1 MAYIVKDSNGN
12 DITEEFRAKSY
23 SGSSQYKAKLT
34 INGDLV
40 PNSQISKIVISS
52 PIINKNDKVF
62 TLGSFISQK
71 ITIKFR
77 NLNNLNINSGVEV
90 KLEIGQYIDS
100 VQDYVYVPIGI
111 YYIDEVGINYHQTC
125 EITCLDKATF
135 FKDAIDYSPCFVDGK
150 ATVDTILQY
159 ICTQCGVELGEYPT
173 TDGDIETSMYDS
185 SVSGK
190 RWISYI
196 AEIKGCNAKIDRDG
210 KLVLKELKYKKQP
223 DVTIDLLKCKSL
235 VLSEPYLISKVTY
248 FDAKR
253 NFSAPSTETSTD
265 YNTLIIR
272 QDNPFVK
279 DQTTI
284 DNIYN
289 VVKGFRVNS
298 ATIENYGDITLDCWD
313 ILNYVN
319 SKELSRFTT
328 LNNNTLTY
336 EMTIM
341 SKVETKIPTK
351 QQQVTT
357 NVKDDPISERRIVK
371 TQVDLLEGTVETLTA
386 KTSELDV
393 TINQN
398 KQDIIGMFENYA
410 PASDVLVLEEN
421 VKTLQTDT
429 YKKTEVNKILKGQF
443 YDENGNKIV
452 SEIVQTTS
460 GTFDENGMLYEK
472 TNAPT
477 NTRINE
483 IGVKV
488 NNAANDTE
496 LLFAGYDEGTKQ
508 TVVRSDNM
516 EVKHFFVLQGRSRLE
531 DYSDGT
537 GVYWVGD

>member
-62 TLGSFISQK
+62 TLGSFISQEL
-71 ITIKFR
+71 TIKFR
-77 NLNNLNINSGVEV
+77 NLDNLYIKSGVEV
-90 KLEIGQYIDS
+90 KLEIGQYIGS
-100 VQDYVYVPIGI
+100 VQDYVYAPIGI
-111 YYIDEVGINYHQTC
+111 YHIDELGANYHQTC

-173 TDGDIETSMYDS
+173 TNGDIETSMYDS

-210 KLVLKELKYKKQP
+210 KLVLKELKYK
-223 DVTIDLLKCKSL
+223 DNADATINLLKCKSMVVGEQYIL
-235 VLSEPYLISKVTY
+235 SKVTY

-253 NFSAPSTETSTD
+253 NFSAPDAPPD
-265 YNTLIIR
+265 YNTLFIR

-289 VVKGFRVNS
+289 IVRGFSVNS
-298 ATIENYGDITLDCWD
+298 TTIENYGDITLDSWD
-313 ILNYVN
+313 YIEYKLGNQGGSLY
-319 SKELSRFTT
+319 T

-398 KQDIIGMFENYA
+398 KQDIIGMLENYA

-496 LLFAGYDEGTKQ
+496 LLFAGYDEETKQ

>member
-34 INGDLV
+34 IGGDLV

-71 ITIKFR
+71 LTIKFR
-77 NLNNLNINSGVEV
+77 NLNNLRINSGVEV

-111 YYIDEVGINYHQTC
+111 YYIDDLGTNYQLTC

-173 TDGDIETSMYDS
+173 TNGDIETSMYDS

-210 KLVLKELKYKKQP
+210 KLTLKELKYKEQP
-223 DVTIDLLKCKSL
+223 DVSINLLKCKSL
-235 VLSEPYLISKVTY
+235 VLSEPYRISKVTY

-253 NFSAPSTETSTD
+253 NFSKPNTGAD
-265 YNTLIIR
+265 YNTLFIR

-289 VVKGFRVNS
+289 VVRGFSVNS
-298 ATIENYGDITLDCWD
+298 ATIENYGDITLDSWD
-313 ILNYVN
+313 YIEYNLGNQGGGLY
-319 SKELSRFTT
+319 T

-398 KQDIIGMFENYA
+398 KQDIIGMLENYA

-516 EVKHFFVLQGRSRLE
+516 EVKHFFVLQGKSRLE

-537 GVYWVGD
+537 GVFWVGD

>member
-71 ITIKFR
+71 LTIKFR
-77 NLNNLNINSGVEV
+77 NLDNLYIKSGMEV
-90 KLEIGQYIDS
+90 KLEIGQYIGS

-111 YYIDEVGINYHQTC
+111 YHIDELGANYHQTC

-173 TDGDIETSMYDS
+173 TNGDIETSMYDS

-210 KLVLKELKYKKQP
+210 KLVLKELKYK
-223 DVTIDLLKCKSL
+223 DNADATINLLKCKSMVVGEQYIL
-235 VLSEPYLISKVTY
+235 SKVTY

-253 NFSAPSTETSTD
+253 NFSKPNTSTD

-284 DNIYN
+284 DNIYD
-289 VVKGFRVNS
+289 VVKGFRINS
-298 ATIENYGDITLDCWD
+298 TTIENYGDITLDCWD
-313 ILNYVN
+313 YIKYNLGHQGGGLY
-319 SKELSRFTT
+319 T
-328 LNNNTLTY
+328 LNNNTITY

-341 SKVETKIPTK
+341 SKVETKIPTEL
-351 QQQVTT
+351 QQVTT
-357 NVKDDPISERRIVK
+357 NVKDNPISERRIVK

-398 KQDIIGMFENYA
+398 KQDIIGMLENYA

-443 YDENGNKIV
+443 YDENGNKVV

-496 LLFAGYDEGTKQ
+496 LLFAGYDEETKQ

>member
-34 INGDLV
+34 IGGDLV

-62 TLGSFISQK
+62 TLGSFVSQEL
-71 ITIKFR
+71 TIKFR
-77 NLNNLNINSGVEV
+77 NLNNLRINSGVEV

-111 YYIDEVGINYHQTC
+111 YYIDELNVNYHETC
-125 EITCLDKATF
+125 EITCLDKAIA

-159 ICTQCGVELGEYPT
+159 ICTKCGVELGEYPT
-173 TDGDIETSMYDS
+173 TNGDIETSMYDS

-210 KLVLKELKYKKQP
+210 KLTLKELKNRPYVP
-223 DVTIDLLKCKSL
+223 INALKGKSFKGG
-235 VLSEPYLISKVTY
+235 EKYQISKVTY

-253 NFSAPSTETSTD
+253 NFTAPSTEPSPV

-272 QDNPFVK
+272 QDNPFIK

-289 VVKGFRVNS
+289 VVRGY
-298 ATIENYGDITLDCWD
+298 TIQNVTTENYGDITLDSWD
-313 ILNYVN
+313 SIRYGSNDLGNVW
-319 SKELSRFTT
+319 T
-328 LNNNTLTY
+328 LNNNTITY
-336 EMTIM
+336 EITIM

-357 NVKDDPISERRIVK
+357 NVKDDPIAERRIVK

-398 KQDIIGMFENYA
+398 KQDIIGMLENYA

-443 YDENGNKIV
+443 YDEEGNKIV

-496 LLFAGYDEGTKQ
+496 LLFAGYDEETKQ

>member
-1 MAYIVKDSNGN
+1 MAYIVKDSSGN

-34 INGDLV
+34 IGDYLV

-62 TLGSFISQK
+62 TLGSFVSQQ

-77 NLNNLNINSGVEV
+77 NIDNETNINSGEEV

-111 YYIDEVGINYHQTC
+111 YYIDELAENYHETC
-125 EITCLDKATF
+125 EITCLDSAVF

-173 TDGDIETSMYDS
+173 TNGDIETSMYDS

-210 KLVLKELKYKKQP
+210 KLTLKELKNHPYIP
-223 DVTIDLLKCKSL
+223 INALRGKSFK
-235 VLSEPYLISKVTY
+235 VGERYIISKVTY

-253 NFSAPSTETSTD
+253 NFTAPSTETSTD

-272 QDNPFVK
+272 QDNPFIK

-289 VVKGFRVNS
+289 VVRGY
-298 ATIENYGDITLDCWD
+298 TISNVTAENYGDITLDSWD
-313 ILNYVN
+313 SIKYSFNDTGGVW
-319 SKELSRFTT
+319 T
-328 LNNNTLTY
+328 LNNNTITY

-341 SKVETKIPTK
+341 SKVETKIPTE

-357 NVKDDPISERRIVK
+357 NVKDDPITERRIVK

-398 KQDIIGMFENYA
+398 KQEIIGMLDNYA
-410 PASDVLVLEEN
+410 PASDVLVLEES

-429 YKKTEVNKILKGQF
+429 YKKTEVNKILKGEF

-460 GTFDENGMLYEK
+460 GTFDEDGMLYEK

-483 IGVKV
+483 IGMKV
-488 NNAANDTE
+488 NNAANNTE
-496 LLFAGYDEGTKQ
+496 LLFAGYDEETKQ

-537 GVYWVGD
+537 GVYWVGN

>member
-1 MAYIVKDSNGN
+1 MAYIVKDSSGN
-12 DITEEFRAKSY
+12 DITEEFRAKSF

-34 INGDLV
+34 IGGDLV
-40 PNSQISKIVISS
+40 PNSQISKITISS

-62 TLGSFISQK
+62 TLGSFVSQQ
-71 ITIKFR
+71 ITIKFK
-77 NLNNLNINSGVEV
+77 NLYNLNIVSGKEV

-111 YYIDEVGINYHQTC
+111 YYIDELGANYHETC
-125 EITCLDKATF
+125 EITCLDSAIF

-173 TDGDIETSMYDS
+173 TNGDIETSMYDS

-210 KLVLKELKYKKQP
+210 KLVLKELKNGGEIGINY
-223 DVTIDLLKCKSL
+223 LKSKSWK
-235 VLSEPYLISKVTY
+235 VGEKYQISKVTY

-253 NFSAPSTETSTD
+253 NFTAPSTEPSTV

-272 QDNPFVK
+272 QDNPFIK

-289 VVKGFRVNS
+289 IVKNFTAYS
-298 ATIENYGDITLDCWD
+298 ITTENYGDITLDCWD
-313 ILNYVN
+313 DIKYFDRYDRHYYGLYD
-319 SKELSRFTT
+319 
-328 LNNNTLTY
+328 NTITY

-341 SKVETKIPTK
+341 SKVDLKIPTE

-357 NVKDDPISERRIVK
+357 NVSDNPITERRIVK
-371 TQVDLLEGTVETLTA
+371 TQVDLLEGTVETITA

-398 KQDIIGMFENYA
+398 KQEIIGMLDNYA
-410 PASDVLVLEEN
+410 PASDVLTLEES
-421 VKTLQTDT
+421 VRTLQTDT
-429 YKKTEVNKILKGQF
+429 YKKTEVNKILKGEF
-443 YDENGNKIV
+443 YDEDGNKIV

-483 IGVKV
+483 IGVRV
-488 NNAANDTE
+488 NNAANNTE
-496 LLFAGYDEGTKQ
+496 LLFAGYDKETKQ

>member
-62 TLGSFISQK
+62 TLGSFISQEL
-71 ITIKFR
+71 TIKFR
-77 NLNNLNINSGVEV
+77 NLDNLYIKSGVEV
-90 KLEIGQYIDS
+90 KLEIGQYIGS

-111 YYIDEVGINYHQTC
+111 YHIDELGANYHQTC

-173 TDGDIETSMYDS
+173 TNGDIETSMYDS

-210 KLVLKELKYKKQP
+210 KLVLKELKYK
-223 DVTIDLLKCKSL
+223 DNADATINLLKCKSMVVGEQYIL
-235 VLSEPYLISKVTY
+235 SKVTY

-253 NFSAPSTETSTD
+253 NFSKPNTGAD
-265 YNTLIIR
+265 YNTLFIR

-289 VVKGFRVNS
+289 IVRGFSVNS
-298 ATIENYGDITLDCWD
+298 TTIENYGDITLDSWD
-313 ILNYVN
+313 YIEYKLGNQGGSLY
-319 SKELSRFTT
+319 T

-398 KQDIIGMFENYA
+398 KQDIIGMLENYA

-496 LLFAGYDEGTKQ
+496 LLFAGYDEETKQ

-516 EVKHFFVLQGRSRLE
+516 EVKHFFVLQDKSRLE

>member
-1 MAYIVKDSNGN
+1 MAYIVKASNGN

-34 INGDLV
+34 IGGALV

-77 NLNNLNINSGVEV
+77 NLDNLRIVSGVEV

-125 EITCLDKATF
+125 EITCLDKATS

-173 TDGDIETSMYDS
+173 TNGDIETSMYDS

-210 KLVLKELKYKKQP
+210 KLVLKELKYKELP
-223 DVTIDLLKCKSL
+223 DVSINWLKCKST
-235 VLSEPYLISKVTY
+235 VISEPYYISKVTY

-253 NFSAPSTETSTD
+253 NFTAPSTEPSTVF
-265 YNTLIIR
+265 NTLIIR

-319 SKELSRFTT
+319 SKEMSRFTT

-341 SKVETKIPTK
+341 SKVDTKIPTK

-398 KQDIIGMFENYA
+398 KQDIIGMLENYA

-496 LLFAGYDEGTKQ
+496 LLFAGYDEETKQ

>member
-1 MAYIVKDSNGN
+1 MAYIVKDSSGN

-34 INGDLV
+34 IGGDLV

-77 NLNNLNINSGVEV
+77 NLDNLYIKSGVEV
-90 KLEIGQYIDS
+90 KLEIGQYINS
-100 VQDYVYVPIGI
+100 VQDYVYVPIGT
-111 YYIDEVGINYHQTC
+111 YHIDDLGTNYQKTC

-173 TDGDIETSMYDS
+173 TNGDIETSMYDS
-185 SVSGK
+185 TVSGK

-210 KLVLKELKYKKQP
+210 KLVLKELKYKGIP
-223 DVTIDLLKCKSL
+223 DATINLLKCKSMNIG
-235 VLSEPYLISKVTY
+235 EQYCISKVTY

-253 NFSAPSTETSTD
+253 NFSKPNTGTD

-289 VVKGFRVNS
+289 AVKGFLINS
-298 ATIENYGDITLDCWD
+298 ATIENYGDITLDSWD
-313 ILNYVN
+313 YIEYKLGNKGGSFY
-319 SKELSRFTT
+319 T
-328 LNNNTLTY
+328 LNNNTITY

-341 SKVETKIPTK
+341 SKVETKIPTE

-398 KQDIIGMFENYA
+398 KQDIIGMLGNYA

-443 YDENGNKIV
+443 YDEEGNKIV

-496 LLFAGYDEGTKQ
+496 LLFAGYDEETKQ

>member
-77 NLNNLNINSGVEV
+77 NLDNLRIVSGEEV

-111 YYIDEVGINYHQTC
+111 YYIDELGANYHQTC
-125 EITCLDKATF
+125 EITCLDKAIF

-150 ATVDTILQY
+150 ATIDTILQY

-173 TDGDIETSMYDS
+173 TNGDIETSMYDS
-185 SVSGK
+185 TVSGK

-210 KLVLKELKYKKQP
+210 KLVLKELKYKRLP
-223 DVTIDLLKCKSL
+223 DVSINWLKCKSTII
-235 VLSEPYLISKVTY
+235 SEPYLISKVTY

-253 NFSAPSTETSTD
+253 NFSAPSTEPSTD

-357 NVKDDPISERRIVK
+357 NVNDDPISERRIVK

-398 KQDIIGMFENYA
+398 KQDIIGMLENYA

-537 GVYWVGD
+537 GVFWVGN

>member
-34 INGDLV
+34 IGGDLV

-71 ITIKFR
+71 LTIKFR
-77 NLNNLNINSGVEV
+77 NLDNLYIKSGVEV

-111 YYIDEVGINYHQTC
+111 YHIDELGANYHQTC

-173 TDGDIETSMYDS
+173 TNGDIETSMYDS

-210 KLVLKELKYKKQP
+210 KLVLKELKYK
-223 DVTIDLLKCKSL
+223 DNADATINLLKCKSMVVGEQYIL
-235 VLSEPYLISKVTY
+235 SKVTY

-253 NFSAPSTETSTD
+253 NFSKPNTGTD

-284 DNIYN
+284 DNIYD
-289 VVKGFRVNS
+289 VVKGFRINS
-298 ATIENYGDITLDCWD
+298 TTIENYGDITLDCWD
-313 ILNYVN
+313 YIEYNLGNQGEGFY
-319 SKELSRFTT
+319 T
-328 LNNNTLTY
+328 LNNNTITY

-341 SKVETKIPTK
+341 SKVETKIPTEL
-351 QQQVTT
+351 QQVTT
-357 NVKDDPISERRIVK
+357 NVKDNPISERRIVK
-371 TQVDLLEGTVETLTA
+371 TQVDLLEGTVETLTT

-398 KQDIIGMFENYA
+398 KQDIIGMLENYA

-516 EVKHFFVLQGRSRLE
+516 EVKHFFVLQGKSRLE

-537 GVYWVGD
+537 GVFWVGD

>member
-12 DITEEFRAKSY
+12 DITKEFRAKSY

-71 ITIKFR
+71 LTIKFR
-77 NLNNLNINSGVEV
+77 NLNNLRINSGVEV

-111 YYIDEVGINYHQTC
+111 YYIDDLGVNYHETC
-125 EITCLDKATF
+125 EITCLDKAIS

-159 ICTQCGVELGEYPT
+159 ICTQCGVGLGEYPT
-173 TDGDIETSMYDS
+173 TNGDIETSMYDS

-210 KLVLKELKYKKQP
+210 KLTLKELKNRPYVP
-223 DVTIDLLKCKSL
+223 INALKGKSFKGG
-235 VLSEPYLISKVTY
+235 EKYQISKVTY

-253 NFSAPSTETSTD
+253 NFTAPSTEPSPV

-272 QDNPFVK
+272 QDNPFIK

-289 VVKGFRVNS
+289 VVRGY
-298 ATIENYGDITLDCWD
+298 TIQNVTTENYGDITLDSWD
-313 ILNYVN
+313 SIRYGFNNLGNVW
-319 SKELSRFTT
+319 T
-328 LNNNTLTY
+328 LNNNTITY

-341 SKVETKIPTK
+341 SKVETKIPTEL
-351 QQQVTT
+351 QQVTT
-357 NVKDDPISERRIVK
+357 NVKDNPISERRIVK

-398 KQDIIGMFENYA
+398 KQDIIGMLGDYA
-410 PASDVLVLEEN
+410 LASNVLVLEEN

-496 LLFAGYDEGTKQ
+496 LLFAGYDEETKQ

-516 EVKHFFVLQGRSRLE
+516 EVKHFFVLQGKSRLE

-537 GVYWVGD
+537 GVYWVGN

>member
-23 SGSSQYKAKLT
+23 SGSSQYKARLT
-34 INGDLV
+34 IGGDLV

-71 ITIKFR
+71 LTIKFR
-77 NLNNLNINSGVEV
+77 NLNNLRINSGVEV

-111 YYIDEVGINYHQTC
+111 YYIDDLGTNCQLTC

-173 TDGDIETSMYDS
+173 TNGDIETSMYDS

-210 KLVLKELKYKKQP
+210 KLVLKELKYKEQP
-223 DVTIDLLKCKSL
+223 DVSINLLKCKSL
-235 VLSEPYLISKVTY
+235 VLSEPYRISKVTY

-253 NFSAPSTETSTD
+253 NFSKPNTGAD

-284 DNIYN
+284 DNIYD
-289 VVKGFRVNS
+289 VVKGFSVNS
-298 ATIENYGDITLDCWD
+298 ATIENYGDITLDSWD
-313 ILNYVN
+313 YIEYNLGNQGDGLY
-319 SKELSRFTT
+319 T

-371 TQVDLLEGTVETLTA
+371 TQVDLLEGAVETLTA

-398 KQDIIGMFENYA
+398 KQDIIGMLENYA

-496 LLFAGYDEGTKQ
+496 LLFAGYDEETKQ

>member
-12 DITEEFRAKSY
+12 DITKEFRAKSY

-71 ITIKFR
+71 LTIKFR
-77 NLNNLNINSGVEV
+77 NLNNLRINSGVEV

-111 YYIDEVGINYHQTC
+111 YYIDDLGVNYHETC
-125 EITCLDKATF
+125 EITCLDKAIS

-173 TDGDIETSMYDS
+173 TNGDIETSMYDS

-210 KLVLKELKYKKQP
+210 KLTLKELKNRPYVP
-223 DVTIDLLKCKSL
+223 INALKGKSFKGG
-235 VLSEPYLISKVTY
+235 EKYQISKVTY

-253 NFSAPSTETSTD
+253 NFTAPSTEPSPV

-272 QDNPFVK
+272 QDNPFIK

-289 VVKGFRVNS
+289 VVRGY
-298 ATIENYGDITLDCWD
+298 TIQNVTTENYGDITLDSWD
-313 ILNYVN
+313 SIRYGFNNLGNVW
-319 SKELSRFTT
+319 T
-328 LNNNTLTY
+328 LNNNTITY

-341 SKVETKIPTK
+341 SKVETKIPTEL
-351 QQQVTT
+351 QQVTT
-357 NVKDDPISERRIVK
+357 NVKDNPISERRIVK

-398 KQDIIGMFENYA
+398 KQDIIGMLGDYA
-410 PASDVLVLEEN
+410 LASNVLVLEEN

-483 IGVKV
+483 TGVKV

-496 LLFAGYDEGTKQ
+496 LLFAGYDEETKQ
-508 TVVRSDNM
+508 TVARSDNM
-516 EVKHFFVLQGRSRLE
+516 EVKHFFVLQGKSRLE

-537 GVYWVGD
+537 GVYWVGN

>member
-34 INGDLV
+34 IGGDLV

-62 TLGSFISQK
+62 TLGSFVSQQ

-77 NLNNLNINSGVEV
+77 NIDDEINIKSGTEV

-111 YYIDEVGINYHQTC
+111 YYIDELAENYHETC
-125 EITCLDKATF
+125 EITCLDKATS

-173 TDGDIETSMYDS
+173 TNGDIETSMYDS

-210 KLVLKELKYKKQP
+210 KLTLKELKNRPYIPINALRGKTFK
-223 DVTIDLLKCKSL
+223 VG
-235 VLSEPYLISKVTY
+235 EPYIISKVTY

-253 NFSAPSTETSTD
+253 NFTAPSAETSTD

-272 QDNPFVK
+272 QDNPFIK

-289 VVKGFRVNS
+289 VVRGY
-298 ATIENYGDITLDCWD
+298 TISNVTAENYGDITLDSWD
-313 ILNYVN
+313 SIKYNFNDTGGVW
-319 SKELSRFTT
+319 T

-341 SKVETKIPTK
+341 SKVETKIPK
-351 QQQVTT
+351 EQQQVTT

-393 TINQN
+393 AINQN
-398 KQDIIGMFENYA
+398 KQEIIGMLGNYA

-443 YDENGNKIV
+443 YDEEGNKIV

>member
-34 INGDLV
+34 IGGDLV

-71 ITIKFR
+71 LTIKFR
-77 NLNNLNINSGVEV
+77 NLNYLKINSGIEV

-111 YYIDEVGINYHQTC
+111 YYIDDLGENYHETC
-125 EITCLDKATF
+125 EITCLDKAIF

-173 TDGDIETSMYDS
+173 TNGDIETSMYDS

-210 KLVLKELKYKKQP
+210 KLTLKELKNRPYVP
-223 DVTIDLLKCKSL
+223 INFLKSKSFKGG
-235 VLSEPYLISKVTY
+235 EKYHISKVTY

-253 NFSAPSTETSTD
+253 NFTAPSTEPSTV

-272 QDNPFVK
+272 QDNPFIK

-289 VVKGFRVNS
+289 VVRGY
-298 ATIENYGDITLDCWD
+298 TIQNVTTENYGDITLDSWD
-313 ILNYVN
+313 SIRYGSNDLGNVW
-319 SKELSRFTT
+319 T

-398 KQDIIGMFENYA
+398 KQDIIGMLENYA
-410 PASDVLVLEEN
+410 PTSDVLILEEN

-496 LLFAGYDEGTKQ
+496 LLFAGYDKETKQ
-508 TVVRSDNM
+508 AVVRSDNM

>member
-34 INGDLV
+34 INGVLV

-71 ITIKFR
+71 LTIKFR
-77 NLNNLNINSGVEV
+77 NLDNLYIKSGMKV
-90 KLEIGQYIDS
+90 KLEIGQYIGS

-111 YYIDEVGINYHQTC
+111 YHIDELGANYHQTC
-125 EITCLDKATF
+125 EITCLDRATF

-173 TDGDIETSMYDS
+173 TNGDIETSMYDS

-210 KLVLKELKYKKQP
+210 KLVLKELKYK
-223 DVTIDLLKCKSL
+223 DNADATINLLKCKSMVVGEQYIL
-235 VLSEPYLISKVTY
+235 SKVTY

-253 NFSAPSTETSTD
+253 NFSAPDAPPD
-265 YNTLIIR
+265 YNTLFIR

-289 VVKGFRVNS
+289 IVRGFSVNS
-298 ATIENYGDITLDCWD
+298 TTIENYGDITLDSWD
-313 ILNYVN
+313 YIEYKLGNQGGSLY
-319 SKELSRFTT
+319 T

-398 KQDIIGMFENYA
+398 KQDIIGMLENYA

-516 EVKHFFVLQGRSRLE
+516 EVKHFFVLQGKSRLE

>member
-62 TLGSFISQK
+62 TLGSFISQEL
-71 ITIKFR
+71 TIKFR
-77 NLNNLNINSGVEV
+77 NLDNLYIKSGVEV
-90 KLEIGQYIDS
+90 KLEIGQYIGS
-100 VQDYVYVPIGI
+100 VQDYVYAPIGI
-111 YYIDEVGINYHQTC
+111 YHIDELGANYHQTC

-173 TDGDIETSMYDS
+173 TNGDIETSMYDS

-210 KLVLKELKYKKQP
+210 KLVLKELKYK
-223 DVTIDLLKCKSL
+223 DNADATINLLKCKSMVVGEQYIL
-235 VLSEPYLISKVTY
+235 SKVTY

-253 NFSAPSTETSTD
+253 NFSAPDAPPD
-265 YNTLIIR
+265 YNTLFIR

-289 VVKGFRVNS
+289 IVRGFSVNS
-298 ATIENYGDITLDCWD
+298 TTIENYGDITLDSWD
-313 ILNYVN
+313 YIEYKLGNQGGSLY
-319 SKELSRFTT
+319 T

-398 KQDIIGMFENYA
+398 KQDIIGMLENYA

-488 NNAANDTE
+488 NNTANDTE
-496 LLFAGYDEGTKQ
+496 LLFAGYDEETKQ

-516 EVKHFFVLQGRSRLE
+516 EVKHFFVLQDKSRLE

>member
-34 INGDLV
+34 IGDDLV

-62 TLGSFISQK
+62 TLGSFVSQQ

-77 NLNNLNINSGVEV
+77 NLDNLYIKSGTEV

-111 YYIDEVGINYHQTC
+111 YYIDDLGANYQKTC

-173 TDGDIETSMYDS
+173 TNGDIETSMYDS

-190 RWISYI
+190 RWVSYI

-210 KLVLKELKYKKQP
+210 KLVLKELKYKENA
-223 DVTIDLLKCKSL
+223 DATINLLKCKSMVVGEQYIL
-235 VLSEPYLISKVTY
+235 SKVTY

-253 NFSAPSTETSTD
+253 NFTAPSTENTD

-272 QDNPFVK
+272 QDNPFIK

-289 VVKGFRVNS
+289 VVKGFRINS
-298 ATIENYGDITLDCWD
+298 TTIENYGDITLDSWD
-313 ILNYVN
+313 YIEYKLGNQGGSLY
-319 SKELSRFTT
+319 T
-328 LNNNTLTY
+328 LNNNTITY

-341 SKVETKIPTK
+341 SKVETKIPTE

-357 NVKDDPISERRIVK
+357 NVKDDPINERRIVK

-398 KQDIIGMFENYA
+398 KQEIIGMLGNYA
-410 PASDVLVLEEN
+410 PASDVLILEEN

-477 NTRINE
+477 KTRINE

-488 NNAANDTE
+488 NNAANNTE

>member
-34 INGDLV
+34 IGGDLV

-71 ITIKFR
+71 LTIKFR
-77 NLNNLNINSGVEV
+77 NLNYLKINSGIEV

-111 YYIDEVGINYHQTC
+111 YYIDDLGENYHETC
-125 EITCLDKATF
+125 EITCLDKAIF

-173 TDGDIETSMYDS
+173 TNGDIETSMYDS

-210 KLVLKELKYKKQP
+210 KLTLKELKNRPYVP
-223 DVTIDLLKCKSL
+223 INFLKSKSFKGG
-235 VLSEPYLISKVTY
+235 EKYHISKVTY

-253 NFSAPSTETSTD
+253 NFTAPSIEPSTV

-272 QDNPFVK
+272 QDNPFIK

-289 VVKGFRVNS
+289 VVRGY
-298 ATIENYGDITLDCWD
+298 TIQNVTTENYGDITLDSWD
-313 ILNYVN
+313 SIRYGSNDLGNVW
-319 SKELSRFTT
+319 T

-398 KQDIIGMFENYA
+398 KQDIIGMLENYA
-410 PASDVLVLEEN
+410 PASDVLILEEN

-496 LLFAGYDEGTKQ
+496 LLFAGYDKETNQ

-516 EVKHFFVLQGRSRLE
+516 EVKHFFVLQGKSRLE